1 MVVQT
6 FDLILKLK
14 DPKPVIGEY
23 LNFKWFSNQIKKS
36 IEISNNINNKSIKL
50 VWIKSKFIKLRL
62 KIQTTTGIQ
71 NPSIELLTMSRYL
84 YNTCG
89 WSKYV
94 TLPHKL
100 FSVIAWPITVEE
112 VNPSVVQLIVD
123 NTLNLSDIT
132 NTYDIVEDNK
142 VI

>member
-1 MVVQT
+1 M
-6 FDLILKLK
+6 LI
-14 DPKPVIGEY
+14 
-23 LNFKWFSNQIKKS
+23 
-36 IEISNNINNKSIKL
+36 
-50 VWIKSKFIKLRL
+50 WIKSKFIKLRL

-71 NPSIELLTMSRYL
+71 NPSIELLAMSRYL

-100 FSVIAWPITVEE
+100 FSITAWPVDEDKKSSIL
-112 VNPSVVQLIVD
+112 QLTMD
-123 NTLNLSDIT
+123 NNLNLSNVT
-132 NTYDIVEDNK
+132 SFYDVIEDNN

>member
-14 DPKPVIGEY
+14 DPKPIIGEY
-23 LNFKWFSNQIKKS
+23 FNFKWFSNQIKKS
-36 IEISNNINNKSIKL
+36 IEISNNVNNKSIKL
-50 VWIKSKFIKLRL
+50 IWIKSKFIKLRL

-71 NPSIELLTMSRYL
+71 NPSIELLAMSRYL

-100 FSVIAWPITVEE
+100 FSITAWPVDEDKKSSIL
-112 VNPSVVQLIVD
+112 QLTMD
-123 NTLNLSDIT
+123 NNLNLSNVT
-132 NTYDIVEDNK
+132 SFYDVIEDNN